1 MLFSSTKQVVV
12 LLLRFEYLI
21 DHIALRSRSLL
32 IVKKPLRY
40 PNHIS
45 ITFPNFIMRAS
56 SIAALSTILSLATVQ
71 AQSTSENNC
80 TVFTWDQQPAYYI
93 YGPPERISGATTC
106 APRNNESHYC
116 ALKADGDI
124 QVQYSKNVTSL
135 RDSCWNTPDGVTCF
149 LESIIKPAVN
159 ASLNGEPWSNSVIG
173 AIDNWESIEPG
184 ESAYL
189 NFTTLKR
196 CFVGT
201 MSNCTGN
208 LTDGLALEACAPVW
222 HTVGTSQRAI
232 MDGEVIVVNISEA
245 DVGNFR
251 DPFANQVSGEEA
263 AAGRFVVGG
272 NVLGIA
278 LAVAFAAVLV

>member
-1 MLFSSTKQVVV
+1 
-12 LLLRFEYLI
+12 
-21 DHIALRSRSLL
+21 
-32 IVKKPLRY
+32 
-40 PNHIS
+40 
-45 ITFPNFIMRAS
+45 MRAS

-116 ALKADGDI
+116 A
-124 QVQYSKNVTSL
+124 
-135 RDSCWNTPDGVTCF
+135 RDSCWNPPDGVTCF

-173 AIDNWESIEPG
+173 AIDNWEPIEPG

-222 HTVGTSQRAI
+222 
-232 MDGEVIVVNISEA
+232 
-245 DVGNFR
+245 
-251 DPFANQVSGEEA
+251 
-263 AAGRFVVGG
+263 
-272 NVLGIA
+272 
-278 LAVAFAAVLV
+278 

>member
-1 MLFSSTKQVVV
+1 MGTKQVVV

-80 TVFTWDQQPAYYI
+80 TVFTWDQQPAY
-93 YGPPERISGATTC
+93 
-106 APRNNESHYC
+106 C

-173 AIDNWESIEPG
+173 AIDNWEPIEPG

-245 DVGNFR
+245 DV
-251 DPFANQVSGEEA
+251 
-263 AAGRFVVGG
+263 
-272 NVLGIA
+272 
-278 LAVAFAAVLV
+278 

>member
-1 MLFSSTKQVVV
+1 MKV
-12 LLLRFEYLI
+12 
-21 DHIALRSRSLL
+21 
-32 IVKKPLRY
+32 
-40 PNHIS
+40 NS
-45 ITFPNFIMRAS
+45 ITIIS
-56 SIAALSTILSLATVQ
+56 TLLSFSTVH

-80 TVFTWDQQPAYYI
+80 TIFTWDQQPAYYI
-93 YGPPERISGATTC
+93 YGHPERISGATTC

-124 QVQYSKNVTSL
+124 QVQYSNNVTEF
-135 RDSCWNTPDGVTCF
+135 RDACWNTPDGTTCF

-159 ASLNGEPWSNSVIG
+159 ASLNGEPWNDSVIG
-173 AIDNWESIEPG
+173 SIDNWASIAPG
-184 ESAYL
+184 TSAYL

-222 HTVGTSQRAI
+222 HTVGTSPRAI

-245 DVGNFR
+245 DVANFR
-251 DPFANQVSGEEA
+251 DPFENQSSGEEGV
-263 AAGRFVVGG
+263 AGRFLVGRDVMG
-272 NVLGIA
+272 FALVLAFTAA
-278 LAVAFAAVLV
+278 LL

>member
-1 MLFSSTKQVVV
+1 MGKQVVV

-124 QVQYSKNVTSL
+124 QVQYSILSGQVRGRL
-135 RDSCWNTPDGVTCF
+135 WMERLLW
-149 LESIIKPAVN
+149 LI
-159 ASLNGEPWSNSVIG
+159 
-173 AIDNWESIEPG
+173 
-184 ESAYL
+184 SA
-189 NFTTLKR
+189 KR
-196 CFVGT
+196 
-201 MSNCTGN
+201 M
-208 LTDGLALEACAPVW
+208 
-222 HTVGTSQRAI
+222 
-232 MDGEVIVVNISEA
+232 
-245 DVGNFR
+245 
-251 DPFANQVSGEEA
+251 
-263 AAGRFVVGG
+263 
-272 NVLGIA
+272 
-278 LAVAFAAVLV
+278 